1 MPRYFSYIAD
11 SHHSVDILTYII
23 SSLGY
28 KLIFIFQ
35 TLVNKT
41 LKTRNVNILRD
52 SRSCYSLTCWPEK
65 AAFLIDPPF
74 CWLHFLTWNSWLPV
88 AFRSARHSAVLFFY
102 SSNSCRSFF
111 SEVRDPMCFAAWIVV
126 RALEPS
132 HCLFI
137 KSCQGR
143 GGDLSGSHYFLPSPL
158 FTLFFLPFLTASE
171 Q

>member
-1 MPRYFSYIAD
+1 VCVCVGGWGGGRFSPSFVWEATPVQKGQMGQV
-11 SHHSVDILTYII
+11 SGTVFFWS
-23 SSLGY
+23 
-28 KLIFIFQ
+28 
-35 TLVNKT
+35 
-41 LKTRNVNILRD
+41 
-52 SRSCYSLTCWPEK
+52 
-65 AAFLIDPPF
+65 FLQWVWDPPF